1 MKLVLTIA
9 VISKGQ
15 QQQQNLQ
22 QKINELYTPSNKL
35 HKSANVQ
42 IEQQK
47 IKVSD
52 PITFPTSDE
61 DDHKF
66 PDMITQNI
74 NSISSHQNVNSILQS
89 VDQGLPAPAPF
100 AELTRPTRVAV
111 AVAATS
117 AAITNRYTD
126 DQLDYVRDF
135 AWTMFQV

>member
-15 QQQQNLQ
+15 QQQQQIQQ
-22 QKINELYTPSNKL
+22 QKINELYTPTHKL
-35 HKSANVQ
+35 HKNGNVQ

-47 IKVSD
+47 IKIGD
-52 PITFPTSDE
+52 PIIFPNSEE
-61 DDHKF
+61 DDDKF
-66 PDMITQNI
+66 LPMTQNL
-74 NSISSHQNVNSILQS
+74 NSISSNQNVNSILQS

-100 AELTRPTRVAV
+100 VELTRPTRVAV
-111 AVAATS
+111 AAATS
-117 AAITNRYTD
+117 ATITNRYTD